1 MPFQSEKQR
10 RYLWANEPEIARDWS
25 DTYGHRAQGYD
36 GGVMRVP
43 FAEGKTSIPAWN
55 LATLKQGLELAT
67 TDKEKAQIQSQID
80 RIEGDIGT
88 TADTLLGSGQA
99 PTKGIGS
106 KILEFFLGSG
116 AEGSES
122 TAPERAALEK
132 ELLAELSTEKRPIQ
146 EFKFS
151 EFQGPSQEEE
161 GWDYT
166 RPQKKNGNNG

>member
-80 RIEGDIGT
+80 RIEGDMGT
-88 TADTLLGSGQA
+88 GADTLLGSGEA
-99 PTKGIGS
+99 PTKGFWGNMS
-106 KILEFFLGSG
+106 DMFGMSQ
-116 AEGSES
+116 ADGSEA
-122 TAPERAALEK
+122 TAEDLASLERFSPEEK
-132 ELLAELSTEKRPIQ
+132 AKSARTAMLFSRTKTLLSLPMLLSMVMAQ
-146 EFKFS
+146 NL
-151 EFQGPSQEEE
+151 
-161 GWDYT
+161 Y
-166 RPQKKNGNNG
+166 